1 MPGLYMNGD
10 FVIGGIFSIHYYM
23 RSEQN
28 TYSRQPLQPQC
39 SGSMDFRELRY
50 ARAMQFTIQ
59 EINNRTDLLP
69 GITLGY
75 QIHDSCA
82 AVPMAVK
89 VAFQFANGMDP
100 FYNDP
105 DSCSK
110 FAAAAVPALV
120 GESASTPSISMA
132 RILGIFGIPQISNY
146 ATCACLSDK
155 RQTQPRSKLEKVANV
170 IRRSTARVIVA
181 FLASGEMRVLLEE
194 LARQPPPPLQWIGSE
209 TWIIDPEFLRFN
221 MCAGAIGFGVPRS
234 VIPGLRE
241 FLLDLSPEQALKSP
255 LLTEFWESSF
265 SCSLKGSS
273 GGAREC
279 DGSEDIRALQN
290 PYTDTSQLRITNM
303 VYKATYAIAHAI
315 HGVIC
320 NDTQCDKSAKFAPW
334 QVTFD
339 SNGDPI
345 AVYELINWQ
354 IKKDGSVDFVTVGRY
369 DSSKPRG
376 QEFTISRAISWLEGK
391 TEVPR
396 SVCSESCPPG
406 TRKAVQKGKPVYFL
420 NCLHC
425 PPEFW
430 PNQRLSV
437 LAFTL
442 IQEWPLHSKRPQPP
456 EQVESALPFPVRS
469 EWSEPQMPGHYMKG
483 DFVIGG
489 IFAIHYYMRSEQNTY
504 TRQPPQP
511 QCSGRGLRFA
521 RAMEFA
527 IQEINNRTDLLP
539 GITLGYQIHDSCA
552 AVPMAIKVALL
563 MDFTQLH
570 FARAMEFTIQE
581 INNRTDLLPGI
592 TLGYQIHDSC
602 GAVSM
607 AVKVAFQFVSYYA
620 TCTCLSDKRQYPAF
634 FRTVPSDHHQAAA
647 LAKLVKHFGWTWIG
661 AVRSDSDYGNY
672 GMASFLKAAQEE
684 GICVEY
690 SESYYRTQPRSK
702 LERVANVIR
711 RSTARVIVA
720 FVHSGDMKFLLE
732 ELARQPPPPLQWI
745 GSEAWIID
753 AEFLRFNMCA
763 GAIGFGV
770 PRSVIPGLREFLLDL
785 SPEQALKSPLLT
797 EFWES
802 SFSCSLKG
810 SSGGARECDGSE
822 DIRALQNPYT
832 DIYTASNLVYKAT
845 YAIAHAIHGVICND
859 TQCDKSAK
867 FTPWKIL
874 DQLKKV
880 NFTTKNG
887 FQVTFD
893 SNGDPIAIYDLI
905 NWQVKKDGSIDFVTV
920 GRYDSSKPRGQ
931 EFSMSRAISWLGGQT
946 EVPRSVCSESCPP
959 GTRKAVQEGKPVCC
973 YDCIPCAEGE
983 INSLNCAHCPREFW
997 PNVQQDRCLPK
1008 SVEFLSWDDTLSI
1021 ILTVFSIAGA
1031 FIAPSEWSCM
1041 LRHTTFGITFVLC
1054 ISCVLGKTIVV
1065 LMAFRATLP
1074 GSNAMKCPAGCKADP
1089 VSCRLW
1095 AQSQLSGLSMNGD
1108 FVIGGIF
1115 SIHSY
1120 MRSEQNTYTRPP
1132 PQPQCSG
1139 SMDFRE
1145 LRFARAMEFAI
1156 HEINNRTDLLPGI
1169 TLGYQIRDSCAAV
1182 PMSIKAVFQLAN
1194 GVESV
1199 FNDTDSCLKY
1209 SAAAVSAIIG
1219 ESGSTPSISMARLL
1233 GLFGIPQV
1241 SHYATCACLSDK
1253 RQRQPPPPLQ
1263 WIGSETWI
1271 TDPEFLRFNM
1281 CAGAIGFGVP
1291 RSVIPG
1297 LREFLLD
1304 LTPAQALKSP
1314 LLTEF
1319 WESSFS
1325 CSLKGSSEGARECDG
1340 SEDIRALQNPYTDTS
1355 QLRITNL
1362 VYKATYAIAHAIHGV
1377 ICNDTQCDKS
1387 AKFAPWQILNQ
1398 LNTVN
1403 FTTKNGFQVTFD
1415 ASGDPMATY
1424 ELINWQVK
1432 TDGTLDFVTVGH
1444 YDSSKPRGQEFSI
1457 SRAISWLGE
1466 QTDVPVSVCSES
1478 CPPGT
1483 RKAVQKGKP
1492 VCCYDCIPCAE
1503 GEISNKTDSLDCVQ
1517 CPSEFWPST
1526 KRDSCL
1532 PKPVE
1537 FLSWDDTLSF
1547 ILIAFS
1553 IAGAFVAV
1561 SVAAVFYKHRT
1572 SPIQRLS
1579 VLAFTLIQGVVIFV
1593 VGVEGLP
1600 KLQGSTGTPPAAWI
1614 KHPDSLPWLK
1624 LPDFNPQLQ
1633 PLLSIYAAD
1642 ITASLSCKISE
1653 INQVASLSQSTA
1665 ASSNVPASDDI
1676 SPSPELTAL
1685 PVSEPPEDHPTLKV
1699 LPTAPK
1705 RPKCLREADPGMVD
1719 LKASS
1724 TTMVLT
1730 RMQEIQ
1736 RTKLMPKAACRA
1748 WQDHSEGRP
1757 INTSVAR
1764 KRKKIT
1770 ETAVATPTPRSDKRC
1785 ALQQAVQGMG
1795 YGIYCLI
1802 HIIGHPYWRSTC
1814 VAAFNQPQILQTST
1828 EWPTHDL
1835 TVSISQLAAKLLL
1848 PELCPCQY
1856 MLELWCCEDFSSHP
1870 GLTGHPLPACQV
1882 PLCYL
1887 RKQLQQLAFCSKH
1900 YNNPGGGGL
1909 QGINN
1914 GTDLCRSRHL
1924 GDGVVESYAAAPF
1937 LHLLSEGLDAIVAV
1951 VLICAY
1957 CGHPTP
1963 TKMGHQLHQ
1972 SLHLKDITG
1981 NSAQKSGVLEEKR
1994 SVVWATLVPDST
2006 SGSGSCQLWGHF
2018 KLNGMYQDGDLI
2030 LGGLFEVHFLTVFP
2044 ELSFTSEPEQPYCE
2058 QFDMASFQ
2066 QAQTMAFAIDEIN
2079 RNPKLLPNIT
2089 LGYHMYDNCV
2099 KLAVAFR
2106 AAMSLLSGTDEAT
2119 SSVDCTGS
2127 PPVIGIVGDPGS
2139 THSIA
2144 ISSVLGLFRIPM
2156 VSYFATC
2163 SCLSHRRQY
2172 PSFFRT
2178 IPSDAFQVHAIIQIL
2193 KRFSWTWVG
2202 LVYSDDDYGIH
2213 AAHAFHQ
2220 EVQVQLSGCVA
2231 YSEMLP
2237 RDNNRKD
2244 VRRIVEAIKASTAR
2258 VVVVISTE
2266 AYLLP
2271 LMDEVAL
2278 RNVTGRQWI
2287 ASEAWATSPV
2297 FLTPRLLPYLGGTL
2311 GIAIRRGEIQ
2321 GLQDFLLRLQPDSHP
2336 KNNMA
2341 VYALAHALH
2350 DLTTCEEGKG
2360 PFNGHICASLGNIQP
2375 WQVVDYLQKVNFT
2388 TGFGDHVS
2396 FDKDGNALAIY
2407 DVMNWQP
2414 NPDGSIKVHTVG
2426 MVDEASQ
2433 ADYVLTLDEDALF
2446 WNFESKKMPRSVC
2459 SESCPPGTRRARRK
2473 GLPICCFDC
2482 LPCTDGEI
2490 SNVTDSTECAACPEE
2505 FWSNPEKDRCVPKEV
2520 EFLSYEEPLASSFG
2534 LLVMAV
2540 DAWLWTLGL
2549 LAGLFW
2555 ARSLGVGCT
2564 LQSRSVTESLYKDG
2578 DVIIGGLFPVHQEPP
2593 EPDHTFTQRVQADRC
2608 RGVELRSYRW
2618 LQTMIF
2624 TVEEINRDPALLP
2637 NLTLGFLAADTCL
2650 AAESALSAALSLVTG
2665 QDEAVSGEECA
2676 RAPKVPV
2683 IIGDASSS
2691 ASIVVADTLGIFD
2704 IPLVSYFASCA
2715 CLSDH
2720 TRYPT
2725 FLRTVPSNAF
2735 QAKAMARLLR
2745 MMGWSWVGIVYG
2757 DDAYGES
2764 GMQLLLK
2771 ELEGSGVCVDYIE
2784 AIPKSY
2790 ALNRIRRIVERIQ
2803 SSKAWVVVTFSIS
2816 PDTEALLREV
2826 ARWNVTDRQWIATTA
2841 WSTLSSFTTWSGI
2854 TLAGTIGLALRSAD
2868 IKGLSSYL
2876 NQLSPERHPKEPLV
2890 QRVWEEVFRC
2900 KFGVENQSEPLKP
2913 QCTGLE
2919 KVEVLAESDVNYN
2932 VYKAVYAIAHAI
2944 QNMLDC
2950 EPGKG
2955 PFENRECPEIKPI
2968 RPKQVNFG
2976 NNEDPSAS
2984 YDIINWHIGS
2994 EGKIEFV
3001 KVGYFDAARG
3011 PEQDLQ
3017 LDLKN
3022 VVWGGGWGHKFIKV
3036 EIHLFANQV
3045 PVSVCSQ
3052 SCPPGTR
3059 KALQKGKPVCCYD
3072 CIPCA
3077 KGEISNATD
3086 STECTKCPE
3095 RLWPNTDQTECI
3107 PMLVEFLSF
3116 QDNMGII
3123 LSVLSVAG
3131 AALTG
3136 TVLAAFFRF
3145 RDTPLV
3151 LWIAF
3156 VPAYVSSPGKYT
3168 VAVEVFAI
3176 LASSYGLLLCIFAPK
3191 MVVYSIEQ
3199 RIKVMAVG
3207 AWLWIQGLLA
3217 GPVWVRSLGLSC
3229 TLQSR
3234 SILGSLCKEGD
3245 VIIGGLF
3252 PVHSIAPAP
3261 DSVFT
3266 QRQTGRCQSVDLRSY
3281 HWLQTMIFTVEEINR
3296 DPVLLPNFT
3305 LGYLAAD
3312 TCLSEGSTLSAAL
3325 SLVTGQEEA
3334 ISGEQCTRAPSVPVI
3349 IGDARSS
3356 ASIVVADTLGVF
3368 GIPMVSYYASCACLS
3383 DRKRFH
3389 TFLRTIPSN
3398 AFQTKILAR
3407 LLRFMGWSWVGVVYG
3422 DDSYGESSVQLL
3434 QQELEGSDVCM
3445 DYLGVIS
3452 KSYTLSSIMQIVKR
3466 IQSSKAQ
3473 VVVILAIGPDT
3484 EVLLREVVKQ
3494 NVTNKQWIATPA
3506 WSTSSYFALWSS
3518 LSLGSTIGLAQRSV
3532 EIKGL
3537 NSYLM
3542 QLNPGKHPKEQLVQ
3556 NVWEELFGCR
3566 FGEEILS
3573 GPPRP
3578 QCTGLEK
3585 MQIQAQETMSDG
3597 KYNVYK
3603 AVYAIANAIQDMLDC
3618 QPGKGPFKNGKCPDI
3633 KPINPEQLL
3642 HYLKAVKFTTPV
3654 GSDGKLEFVKVGQLD
3669 ASKGPDQDVQLDLK
3683 KVIWGGGWG
3692 DKVPVS
3698 VCSESCPLGTRK
3710 AVQKGKPV
3718 CCYDCIPCAAGEISN
3733 ATDSTECTECPE
3745 RFWSN
3750 TDRTECIPM
3759 IVEFL
3764 SFQDIM
3770 GIILSVLSVA
3780 GATLTGTVFIAF
3792 LHHRDMP
3799 LLRPPAVYLCPKSW

>member
-1 MPGLYMNGD
+1 MSRAISWLGGQTEVPVSVCSESCPPGTRKAVQKGKPVCCYDCIPVYCINSLNCAHCPPEFWPNVQQDSCLPKPVEFLSWDDTLSIILTAFSITGAFTAVLIYLVADLDAAELDSGARSLRLSSRQAGKTEAGCKADPVSCRLWAQSQLSGLSMTGD
-10 FVIGGIFSIHYYM
+10 FVIGGIFSIHSYM

-28 TYSRQPLQPQC
+28 SYTRQPPQPQC
-39 SGSMDFRELRY
+39 SGSMDFRELRF
-50 ARAMQFTIQ
+50 ARAMEFAIH

-69 GITLGY
+69 RIKLGY
-75 QIHDSCA
+75 QIRDSCA
-82 AVPMAVK
+82 AVPMSIKAV
-89 VAFQFANGMDP
+89 FQIANGVESV
-100 FYNDP
+100 FNDT
-105 DSCSK
+105 DSCLKYS
-110 FAAAAVPALV
+110 AAAVSAV
-120 GESASTPSISMA
+120 IGESGSTPSISMA
-132 RILGIFGIPQISNY
+132 RMLGLFGIPQVSHY

-155 RQTQPRSKLEKVANV
+155 RQYPAFLRTIPSDHHQAAALARMVKHFGWTWIGAVRSDSDYGNNGMASFLKAAQEEGICVEYSESYYRTQPRSKLERVANV

-181 FLASGEMRVLLEE
+181 FLASGDMRFLLEE
-194 LARQPPPPLQWIGSE
+194 LRRQPPPPLQWIGSE
-209 TWIIDPEFLRFN
+209 TWITDPEFLRFN

-241 FLLDLSPEQALKSP
+241 FLLDLSPAQTLKSP

-273 GGAREC
+273 EGAREC

-320 NDTQCDKSAKFAPW
+320 NDTQCDKSAKF
-334 QVTFD
+334 T
-339 SNGDPI
+339 
-345 AVYELINWQ
+345 
-354 IKKDGSVDFVTVGRY
+354 
-369 DSSKPRG
+369 
-376 QEFTISRAISWLEGK
+376 
-391 TEVPR
+391 
-396 SVCSESCPPG
+396 
-406 TRKAVQKGKPVYFL
+406 
-420 NCLHC
+420 
-425 PPEFW
+425 
-430 PNQRLSV
+430 
-437 LAFTL
+437 
-442 IQEWPLHSKRPQPP
+442 
-456 EQVESALPFPVRS
+456 
-469 EWSEPQMPGHYMKG
+469 
-483 DFVIGG
+483 
-489 IFAIHYYMRSEQNTY
+489 
-504 TRQPPQP
+504 
-511 QCSGRGLRFA
+511 
-521 RAMEFA
+521 
-527 IQEINNRTDLLP
+527 
-539 GITLGYQIHDSCA
+539 
-552 AVPMAIKVALL
+552 
-563 MDFTQLH
+563 
-570 FARAMEFTIQE
+570 
-581 INNRTDLLPGI
+581 
-592 TLGYQIHDSC
+592 
-602 GAVSM
+602 
-607 AVKVAFQFVSYYA
+607 
-620 TCTCLSDKRQYPAF
+620 
-634 FRTVPSDHHQAAA
+634 
-647 LAKLVKHFGWTWIG
+647 
-661 AVRSDSDYGNY
+661 
-672 GMASFLKAAQEE
+672 
-684 GICVEY
+684 
-690 SESYYRTQPRSK
+690 
-702 LERVANVIR
+702 
-711 RSTARVIVA
+711 
-720 FVHSGDMKFLLE
+720 
-732 ELARQPPPPLQWI
+732 
-745 GSEAWIID
+745 
-753 AEFLRFNMCA
+753 
-763 GAIGFGV
+763 
-770 PRSVIPGLREFLLDL
+770 
-785 SPEQALKSPLLT
+785 
-797 EFWES
+797 
-802 SFSCSLKG
+802 
-810 SSGGARECDGSE
+810 
-822 DIRALQNPYT
+822 
-832 DIYTASNLVYKAT
+832 
-845 YAIAHAIHGVICND
+845 
-859 TQCDKSAK
+859 
-867 FTPWKIL
+867 
-874 DQLKKV
+874 
-880 NFTTKNG
+880 
-887 FQVTFD
+887 
-893 SNGDPIAIYDLI
+893 
-905 NWQVKKDGSIDFVTV
+905 
-920 GRYDSSKPRGQ
+920 
-931 EFSMSRAISWLGGQT
+931 
-946 EVPRSVCSESCPP
+946 
-959 GTRKAVQEGKPVCC
+959 
-973 YDCIPCAEGE
+973 
-983 INSLNCAHCPREFW
+983 
-997 PNVQQDRCLPK
+997 
-1008 SVEFLSWDDTLSI
+1008 
-1021 ILTVFSIAGA
+1021 
-1031 FIAPSEWSCM
+1031 
-1041 LRHTTFGITFVLC
+1041 
-1054 ISCVLGKTIVV
+1054 
-1065 LMAFRATLP
+1065 
-1074 GSNAMKCPAGCKADP
+1074 
-1089 VSCRLW
+1089 
-1095 AQSQLSGLSMNGD
+1095 
-1108 FVIGGIF
+1108 
-1115 SIHSY
+1115 
-1120 MRSEQNTYTRPP
+1120 
-1132 PQPQCSG
+1132 
-1139 SMDFRE
+1139 
-1145 LRFARAMEFAI
+1145 
-1156 HEINNRTDLLPGI
+1156 
-1169 TLGYQIRDSCAAV
+1169 
-1182 PMSIKAVFQLAN
+1182 
-1194 GVESV
+1194 
-1199 FNDTDSCLKY
+1199 
-1209 SAAAVSAIIG
+1209 
-1219 ESGSTPSISMARLL
+1219 
-1233 GLFGIPQV
+1233 
-1241 SHYATCACLSDK
+1241 
-1253 RQRQPPPPLQ
+1253 
-1263 WIGSETWI
+1263 
-1271 TDPEFLRFNM
+1271 
-1281 CAGAIGFGVP
+1281 
-1291 RSVIPG
+1291 
-1297 LREFLLD
+1297 
-1304 LTPAQALKSP
+1304 
-1314 LLTEF
+1314 
-1319 WESSFS
+1319 
-1325 CSLKGSSEGARECDG
+1325 
-1340 SEDIRALQNPYTDTS
+1340 
-1355 QLRITNL
+1355 
-1362 VYKATYAIAHAIHGV
+1362 
-1377 ICNDTQCDKS
+1377 
-1387 AKFAPWQILNQ
+1387 PWQILNQ

-1457 SRAISWLGE
+1457 SRAIHWLGE
-1466 QTDVPVSVCSES
+1466 QTEVPVSVCSES

-1492 VCCYDCIPCAE
+1492 VCCYDCIACAE
-1503 GEISNKTDSLDCVQ
+1503 GEISNKTDSLDC
-1517 CPSEFWPST
+1517 
-1526 KRDSCL
+1526 
-1532 PKPVE
+1532 
-1537 FLSWDDTLSF
+1537 
-1547 ILIAFS
+1547 
-1553 IAGAFVAV
+1553 
-1561 SVAAVFYKHRT
+1561 
-1572 SPIQRLS
+1572 QRLS
-1579 VLAFTLIQGVVIFV
+1579 VLAFTLIQQWTCS
-1593 VGVEGLP
+1593 P
-1600 KLQGSTGTPPAAWI
+1600 KAGKFW
-1614 KHPDSLPWLK
+1614 WV
-1624 LPDFNPQLQ
+1624 
-1633 PLLSIYAAD
+1633 
-1642 ITASLSCKISE
+1642 LSCITKPE
-1653 INQVASLSQSTA
+1653 HGHTA

-1685 PVSEPPEDHPTLKV
+1685 PVSEPPEDQPTLKV

-1705 RPKCLREADPGMVD
+1705 STIKPTPALKMTLSAPWTTRPKRLREADPGMVD

-1757 INTSVAR
+1757 INTSEQRKQSLSDSKSRKLSSELLALTIGVAR

-1770 ETAVATPTPRSDKRC
+1770 ETAVATPTPRSDK
-1785 ALQQAVQGMG
+1785 
-1795 YGIYCLI
+1795 
-1802 HIIGHPYWRSTC
+1802 
-1814 VAAFNQPQILQTST
+1814 
-1828 EWPTHDL
+1828 
-1835 TVSISQLAAKLLL
+1835 
-1848 PELCPCQY
+1848 CPCQH

-1887 RKQLQQLAFCSKH
+1887 RKQLQQLAFCGKH
-1900 YNNPGGGGL
+1900 YNNPSGGGL

-1914 GTDLCRSRHL
+1914 GIDLCRSRHL
-1924 GDGVVESYAAAPF
+1924 GDGAVEIYAATPF
-1937 LHLLSEGLDAIVAV
+1937 LQLLSEGLDAIVTV

-1957 CGHPTP
+1957 CAHPAP

-1972 SLHLKDITG
+1972 SSHLKDITG
-1981 NSAQKSGVLEEKR
+1981 DSAQKRGAYDSRNWSSGEAPSATRATGCRLLYFKGRGTINKGKNTLQTGVDMIAAIQNPITKR
-1994 SVVWATLVPDST
+1994 YPWQKSTNWLKVGRHDERVTWLKSPDTTMNALGLWFCTLTLVKWMTSHAASALAEVPDST
-2006 SGSGSCQLWGHF
+2006 SGSGSCQLRGHF
-2018 KLNGMYQDGDLI
+2018 NLNGMYQDGDLI

-2106 AAMSLLSGTDEAT
+2106 AAMVLLSGTDEAT

-2144 ISSVLGLFRIPM
+2144 ISSVLGLFRVPM

-2163 SCLSHRRQY
+2163 SCLSHRHQY

-2178 IPSDAFQVHAIIQIL
+2178 IPSDAFQVHAITQIL

-2220 EVQVQLSGCVA
+2220 DVQVQLSGCVA

-2297 FLTPRLLPYLGGTL
+2297 FLTRRLLPYLGGTL

-2321 GLQDFLLRLQPDSHP
+2321 GLRDFLLRLQPDSHP
-2336 KNNMA
+2336 KNKMVQNFWEEMFGCTFDSGSIQADGEEEKKVCTGEEKLRNTDTAYTDISELRASYNVYKA

-2350 DLTTCEEGKG
+2350 DLTTCKEGKG

-2446 WNFESKKMPRSVC
+2446 WNFESKKVPRSVC

-2490 SNVTDSTECAACPEE
+2490 SNVTDSTECTACPEE
-2505 FWSNPEKDRCVPKEV
+2505 FWSSPEKDRCVPKEV
-2520 EFLSYEEPLASSFG
+2520 EFLSYEEPLDNFNEAKFITFNVMLSRPLKCPEQAAHKGSWACVISQDH
-2534 LLVMAV
+2534 LQLAKVMAI

-2555 ARSLGVGCT
+2555 ARSLGVCYT
-2564 LQSRSVTESLYKDG
+2564 LQSSVD
-2578 DVIIGGLFPVHQEPP
+2578 
-2593 EPDHTFTQRVQADRC
+2593 
-2608 RGVELRSYRW
+2608 LRSYRW

-2637 NLTLGFLAADTCL
+2637 NLTLGFHAADTCL
-2650 AAESALSAALSLVTG
+2650 AAESALSAALSMVTG

-2676 RAPKVPV
+2676 RAPNVAV

-2735 QAKAMARLLR
+2735 QAKAMAHLLR

-2771 ELEGSGVCVDYIE
+2771 ELEGSDVCMDYIE

-2803 SSKAWVVVTFSIS
+2803 SSKARVVVTFSIS

-2826 ARWNVTDRQWIATTA
+2826 VRQNVTDRQWIATTA
-2841 WSTLSSFTTWSGI
+2841 WSTLSSYTTWSGI
-2854 TLAGTIGLALRSAD
+2854 TLAGTIGLALQSAD
-2868 IKGLSSYL
+2868 IQGLSSYL

-2890 QRVWEEVFRC
+2890 QSVWEEVFGC
-2900 KFGVENQSEPLKP
+2900 KFGAEDQSEPLKP

-2919 KVEVLAESDVNYN
+2919 KVEVLPESDVNYN

-2968 RPKQVNFG
+2968 RPKQLLHYLKAVEFTTQVGEHVNFG
-2976 NNEDPSAS
+2976 NNEGPSAS

-3036 EIHLFANQV
+3036 EIHLFANQGKSAILLT
-3045 PVSVCSQ
+3045 PQSAPSVQRGCGPTLIRQSASQ
-3052 SCPPGTR
+3052 T
-3059 KALQKGKPVCCYD
+3059 
-3072 CIPCA
+3072 
-3077 KGEISNATD
+3077 
-3086 STECTKCPE
+3086 
-3095 RLWPNTDQTECI
+3095 
-3107 PMLVEFLSF
+3107 
-3116 QDNMGII
+3116 
-3123 LSVLSVAG
+3123 
-3131 AALTG
+3131 
-3136 TVLAAFFRF
+3136 
-3145 RDTPLV
+3145 
-3151 LWIAF
+3151 
-3156 VPAYVSSPGKYT
+3156 YVSSPGKYT

-3176 LASSYGLLLCIFAPK
+3176 LASSYGLLLSPYLRPALQPDEDQDMQATEKLLAIPSDRQGVFLPYKNQSCIARSSTAIYRTTPDITGLQGGAGAYPSSLRAESRIHPGQVASPSQGRRTQTVTHTQGQFSMSNWPDCMSLDCGRKPENPEETHADTGRTEW
-3191 MVVYSIEQ
+3191 YSEKQ
-3199 RIKVMAVG
+3199 VMAVD
-3207 AWLWIQGLLA
+3207 AWLWILGLLA

-3234 SILGSLCKEGD
+3234 SISGSLYKEGD

-3261 DSVFT
+3261 DYAFT

-3281 HWLQTMIFTVEEINR
+3281 HWLHTMIFTVEEINR

-3312 TCLSEGSTLSAAL
+3312 TCLSEGSTLSTAL

-3334 ISGEQCTRAPSVPVI
+3334 ISGEHCARAPSVPVI

-3398 AFQTKILAR
+3398 AFQAKIMAR

-3422 DDSYGESSVQLL
+3422 DDAYGESSMQLL

-3452 KSYTLSSIMQIVKR
+3452 KSYTLSSIRQIVEK

-3473 VVVILAIGPDT
+3473 VVAILAIGPDT

-3494 NVTNKQWIATPA
+3494 NVTNRQWIATPA
-3506 WSTSSYFALWSS
+3506 WSTSSYIALWSG
-3518 LSLGSTIGLAQRSV
+3518 LSLGGTIGLAQPSI

-3537 NSYLM
+3537 SSYLM
-3542 QLNPGKHPKEQLVQ
+3542 QLNPGEHPKEQLVQ

-3618 QPGKGPFKNGKCPDI
+3618 QPGKGPFKDRKCPDI
-3633 KPINPEQLL
+3633 KPINPEQ
-3642 HYLKAVKFTTPV
+3642 
-3654 GSDGKLEFVKVGQLD
+3654 FVKVGQFD
-3669 ASKGPDQDVQLDLK
+3669 ATKGPDKDLQLDLK

-3698 VCSESCPLGTRK
+3698 VCSESCPSGTRK

-3718 CCYDCIPCAAGEISN
+3718 CCYDCIPCAAGEINN

-3745 RFWSN
+3745 RYSLLLSNVSWHGGTSSMQERLKRKLVSLGKDSSQKPMKGAQQWSDKTELGKIEDEQWCCILDEVQRLDGLHRN
-3750 TDRTECIPM
+3750 TSQILSVDMYMVYNCQMMAVDAWLWALGLLAGPVWVRSLGLSCALQSRPISGSLYKEGDVIIGGLFPVHIEAPEPDHTFTQRVQDGRCRSVELRSYRWLQTMIFTVEEINRNPVLLPNLTLGYLATDTCLSEGSTLSAALSIVTGQDEAVTEQCTKAPNVPIIIGDARSSASIVVADTLGVFGIPMISYFASCACLSDRTRYPTFLRTVPSDAFQAQAMARLLRQLGWSWVGVIYGDDAYGKSGVQLLIQELKGSGVCVDYIEVIPKSHALEKIKRIVERIQSSKAQVVVTFAISPDIEVLLKEVVRENATDRQWIATEAWSTSTHYSAWSGISLVGTLGFALRRVDIQGLGSYLTQLSPEEHTNEQLVQNVWEEVFGCKFGKEMYSGPHCSGLEKVEVQGEAYFDVMYNVYKAVYAIANAIQDMLDCQPGKGPFKNGECPDINPVKPAQLLYYLKTVKFTTPVGELVHFDNNGDPSASYDIINWHMGAEGKVEFVKVGQFDAARGPQQDFQLDLSKVVWGGSWSDKVPVSVCSESCPPGTRKAVQKGKPVCCYDCIPCATGEISNASDSTECIKFMASCCTRRPKLEARM
-3759 IVEFL
+3759 AKT
-3764 SFQDIM
+3764 ST
-3770 GIILSVLSVA
+3770 
-3780 GATLTGTVFIAF
+3780 ATLYFPGELMYAGTNAIHTAQKISMLKV
-3792 LHHRDMP
+3792 RVD
-3799 LLRPPAVYLCPKSW
+3799 